1 MQGLRLQGV
10 GSMDTISSE
19 EVAKRL
25 EELGYR
31 EDAERIEQIFG
42 EVPLYSQNL

>member
-1 MQGLRLQGV
+1 MYGLWLQGV
-10 GSMDTISSE
+10 VSVDMISSE

-31 EDAERIEQIFG
+31 EDAERIEQIFS
-42 EVPLYSQNL
+42 EMPLYSQNL